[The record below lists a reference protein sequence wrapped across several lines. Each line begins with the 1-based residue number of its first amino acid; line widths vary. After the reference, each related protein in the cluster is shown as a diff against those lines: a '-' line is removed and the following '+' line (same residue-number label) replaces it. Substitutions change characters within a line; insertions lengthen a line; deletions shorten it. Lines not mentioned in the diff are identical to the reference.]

1 MIDLAPRDFFK
12 KLKTSK
18 TKRTAKTVL
27 FSFKSKY

>member
-18 TKRTAKTVL
+18 TKRTARNRP
-27 FSFKSKY
+27 FFI